1 MKLCVWIQK
10 CSAGTSQKSQ
20 DFNLLAEEATLPL
33 ATTIAFSYLEVS
45 TESLTNITMI

>member
-20 DFNLLAEEATLPL
+20 DFNLLAEEATLP
-33 ATTIAFSYLEVS
+33 VS
-45 TESLTNITMI
+45 INIS